1 MRFTGSNLA
10 NCCIGGAG
18 GFSEDFLI
26 SVAKGDVPGHSL
38 VFKYGRNDDIDAVS
52 DPEDIWTYGG
62 TYTYNNTPSIQYI
75 SSDNPADLGQVI
87 TVQGLD
93 ENYNQL
99 SVDVLL
105 NGQSQTQIGTGETFV
120 RVFRAFNAGPTTFA
134 GNVLIYD
141 DTNGGVVGGIPT
153 VLTSIKAEIRAAD
166 QQTYMALY
174 TVPAGYTAFFMG
186 GAISLTTVASAGKS
200 AQIELLTRNFGGVF
214 RSQEIVGLVSTGSSA
229 FSQDLNA
236 LGPFRISEKTDIRV
250 SAKEVSTND
259 TGVSAYFSLLLV
271 NNTFLEN

>member
-10 NCCIGGAG
+10 NCCGGGAS

-26 SVAKGDVPGHSL
+26 SVAKGDVSGHSL
-38 VFKYGRNDDIDAVS
+38 VFKYGRNDDIDTGT
-52 DPEDIWTYGG
+52 DPEDVWTYGG
-62 TYTYNNTPSIQYI
+62 LYTYNNTPSIQYI

-99 SVDVLL
+99 SVDVIL
-105 NGQSQTQIGTGETFV
+105 NGQNQTQIGTGETFV
-120 RVFRAFNAGPTTFA
+120 RVFRAFTAGPTTFA

-141 DTNGGVVGGIPT
+141 NTNGGVVGGIPT
-153 VLTSIKAEIRAAD
+153 VSTSVKAEVRASD

-186 GAISLTTVASAGKS
+186 GAISITTVASAGKS
-200 AQIELLTRNFGGVF
+200 AQVELLTRNFGGVF
-214 RSQEIVGLVSTGSSA
+214 RSQEIIGLVSTGSSS
-229 FSQDLNA
+229 FSQDLNS
-236 LGPFRISEKTDIRV
+236 LGPLRISEKTDIKATVRT
-250 SAKEVSTND
+250 VSTND
-259 TGVSAYFSLLLV
+259 TGVSAYFSILLV
-271 NNTFLEN
+271 NNTYLEN

>member
-10 NCCIGGAG
+10 NCCGGGAG

-26 SVAKGDVPGHSL
+26 SVAKGDVSGHSL
-38 VFKYGRNDDIDAVS
+38 VFKYGRNDDIDTTTN
-52 DPEDIWTYGG
+52 PEDVWTYGG
-62 TYTYNNTPSIQYI
+62 LYTYNNTPSIQYI

-87 TVQGLD
+87 TVEGLD

-99 SVDVLL
+99 SVDVIL
-105 NGQSQTQIGTGETFV
+105 NGQNQTQIGTGETFV
-120 RVFRAFNAGPTTFA
+120 RVFRAFNAGPTQFV

-153 VLTSIKAEIRAAD
+153 VLTSIKAEVRADD

-186 GAISLTTVASAGKS
+186 SAISITTGASAAKS
-200 AQIELLTRNFGGVF
+200 AEVELLTRDFGRIF
-214 RSQEIVGLVSTGSSA
+214 RSQEILGLASTGSSS

-236 LGPFRISEKTDIRV
+236 LGPLRFSEKTDIRV
-250 SAKEVSTND
+250 SVRTVSAND
-259 TGVSAYFSLLLV
+259 TGVSAYFSILLV
-271 NNTFLEN
+271 NNTYLEN